1 MGRLGQ
7 NFIIYSVA
15 LAAGWVL
22 NALHVPLA
30 WMIGAMLSSCC
41 LTLARGP
48 LPLFPMARTIGQMA
62 IGATVGLA
70 FSAEALAVTFDLI
83 LPMLF
88 LTFTSLASGL
98 LAAYFLSKFGKTDMV
113 SACLAS
119 LAIGPV
125 ESATLAR
132 QYDRDPAPIIFTQCL
147 RLFLL
152 LAILPTFVVWMDG
165 SVTDLTAGL
174 RSDNISGSG
183 VALLVLIAIGGA
195 VVAKLIHFP
204 NPFFNGPTAASVAA
218 MLLAWPV
225 SPLPYLGLIAAQL
238 MMGVSLGAVFNRAFL
253 VGARRYATVTPFVI
267 LLMIVLC
274 EGFALFTGWMIGL
287 PWQVA
292 MLAGAPGGVGEL
304 GLTARILQIGV
315 PIVIAFHL
323 VRIFLTQLFVPLI
336 VKICAARVD
345 LSP

>member
-1 MGRLGQ
+1 MRRIGL
-7 NFIIYSVA
+7 NILIYGIA
-15 LAAGWVL
+15 LVAGWVL
-22 NALHVPLA
+22 NFLHVPLA

-41 LTLARGP
+41 LTLAQGP

-62 IGATVGLA
+62 IGGTVGLA
-70 FSAEALAVTFDLI
+70 FSAEALAVTIDLI
-83 LPMLF
+83 LPMIF
-88 LTFTSLASGL
+88 LTVTSLASGL
-98 LAAYFLSKFGKTDMV
+98 LAAYFLSRFGRTDMV

-132 QYDRDPAPIIFTQCL
+132 HYGRDPAPIVFTQCL

-165 SVTDLTAGL
+165 SVTDVSAGL
-174 RSDNISGSG
+174 RGADVHASG

-195 VVAKLIHFP
+195 VIAKVIRFP

-218 MLLAWPV
+218 MLLDWPV
-225 SPLPYLGLIAAQL
+225 TPLPYLGLIAAQL

-253 VGARRYATVTPFVI
+253 AGARHYASVVPVVI
-267 LLMIVLC
+267 VLMIALC
-274 EGFALFTGWMIGL
+274 EVSALATGWAVGL
-287 PWQVA
+287 PWQVS
-292 MLAGAPGGVGEL
+292 LLSGAPGGVGEL
-304 GLTARILQIGV
+304 GLTARILQVGV

-323 VRIFLTQLFVPLI
+323 VRIFLTQLCVPLI
-336 VKICAARVD
+336 VKFCNARTEPY
-345 LSP
+345 S